1 MRVLFFLIFAVSSAL
16 YSQSSPIQVRIS
28 LFKQTFSSD
37 EPLKAY
43 VSFYNQSI
51 EEQQFD
57 LSDVLFQSLVFD
69 LRSSA
74 NETIPLRP
82 EMDALA
88 RTTYSNPSLYRRMRL
103 APGESFTFTSDLRT
117 YFDVPKSGSY
127 YVRARFYPDPDN
139 RSDEYFSEYFSFA
152 QTPPAP
158 VMQRINQEQTRR
170 AAALEE
176 ARQFLPG
183 EVIQDLFEAQLKKDW
198 ERFLVHIDAEQ
209 LINAFD
215 QYARQYNASIDG
227 TFRLDLL
234 EQFKRFLTSHWNIH
248 LAGYEIR
255 ETIIRRDTATVEADA
270 FERIR
275 TQTRRIRYSFELS
288 RNGQGQWRIDNYVV
302 LAVN

>member
-1 MRVLFFLIFAVSSAL
+1 MRVLFLLIFAVSSAL
-16 YSQSSPIQVRIS
+16 YAKSSPIQVRIS

-43 VSFYNQSI
+43 VSFYNQSTTD
-51 EEQQFD
+51 QQFF

-74 NETIPLRP
+74 NEIVPLRP

-88 RTTYSNPSLYRRMRL
+88 RTTYSNPALYRRIRL
-103 APGESFTFTSDLRT
+103 APGESFSFTSDLRE
-117 YFDVPKSGSY
+117 YFNVPKSGSY

-139 RSDEYFSEYFSFA
+139 RSDEFFSEYFSFA

-158 VMQRINQEQTRR
+158 VMQRINQEQIRR
-170 AAALEE
+170 SKTLEE

-183 EVIQDLFEAQLKKDW
+183 EVIQDLFEAQMKKDW

-215 QYARQYNASIDG
+215 QYANQYNTSIDG

-234 EQFKRFLTSHWNIH
+234 EQFKRFLTSHWNIP
-248 LAGYEIR
+248 LSSYEIR
-255 ETIIRRDTATVEADA
+255 ETIIKRDTATVEADA
-270 FERIR
+270 LERVR

-288 RNGQGQWRIDNYVV
+288 RNGQGQWVIDNYIV